1 MAFIKTTTPTIA
13 NTTSVTVLS
22 ANASRKFLL
31 IQNRSAANIM
41 VSLSGAT
48 LTGIA
53 PTSTNI
59 GFVLESGGSYSHE
72 FGTDSCPQG
81 AVTVYQSSGGSI
93 NTIVVGEG

>member
-1 MAFIKTTTPTIA
+1 MAFIKETTPSIA
-13 NTTSVTVLS
+13 TATSVTVLS

-31 IQNRSAANIM
+31 IQNNSAANIM

-48 LTGIA
+48 LTGIV

-59 GFVLESGGSYSHE
+59 GFVLIPTASYSHE

-81 AVTVYQSSGGSI
+81 AVTVYQTSGG
-93 NTIVVGEG
+93 TIRTVVVGEG